1 MAKSGLFISRE
12 EVEKVIKNFCEVES
26 IDEINGNSH
35 QTRYK
40 LSKDSK
46 QFSIDIYYRND
57 KTCTI
62 NLLGNAD
69 KKILGE
75 QLKELINSQVV
86 YGERASAS
94 FTIKIKEKEFE
105 NLIHYLGEIDT
116 VTKDSDEDKGDNGR
130 IVKLTTD
137 FGDRT
142 TLTYYNS
149 SGTMRYQGLMMDL
162 YVEVKTFVTPLG
174 NELSNIVVSKNS
186 DILDLSSKIDD
197 FISLNVPNYYANADK
212 VIQEFIEDSIKM
224 LLSNG
229 ELNDYAV
236 WATPVLRVL
245 EQRIKEILGF
255 NGIIID
261 DKKGFKVGRTY
272 IFDSSQIGATR
283 INVSVDSQHSS
294 CLISCYEYWKD
305 NRHQLFHGN
314 QVAATIRR
322 VPCPSDAQVIIVEV
336 CKRLENSYA
345 IIGK

>member
-12 EVEKVIKNFCEVES
+12 EVEKVITSFCEIES
-26 IDEINGNSH
+26 IDEINENSH
-35 QTRYK
+35 QTRYR
-40 LSKDSK
+40 LSKDSEK
-46 QFSIDIYYRND
+46 FSIDIYYRND

-62 NLLGNAD
+62 SLLGNAD
-69 KKILGE
+69 QKILGK
-75 QLKELINSQVV
+75 QLKELIKSQVV

-94 FTIKIKEKEFE
+94 FTIKIKANEFE
-105 NLIHYLGEIDT
+105 DLIHYLEENDA
-116 VTKDSDEDKGDNGR
+116 VTRDSDEDKGENGR

-149 SGTMRYQGLMMDL
+149 SGKMRYQGLMMDL

-174 NELSNIVVSKNS
+174 NELSNVVVSKNS
-186 DILDLSSKIDD
+186 GVLELSSKIDD

-212 VIQEFIEDSIKM
+212 IIQEFIEDSIKM

-261 DKKGFKVGRTY
+261 DRKGFKVGRTY
-272 IFDSSQIGATR
+272 IFDSSQIGSTR

-294 CLISCYEYWKD
+294 CLISCYDYWKD

-314 QVAATIRR
+314 QIAATIRR
-322 VPCPSDAQVIIVEV
+322 VSCPSDAQAIIVEV

>member
-12 EVEKVIKNFCEVES
+12 EVEKVITSFCELQS
-26 IDEINGNSH
+26 IEEINEKSH

-40 LSKDSK
+40 LSKDSN
-46 QFSIDIYYRND
+46 QFSIDAYYRND

-62 NLLGNAD
+62 SLLGNAGQ
-69 KKILGE
+69 KILGE

-86 YGERASAS
+86 YAERVSAS
-94 FTIKIKEKEFE
+94 FSIKIKKIEFE
-105 NLIHYLGEIDT
+105 NLIRYLEENNAI
-116 VTKDSDEDKGDNGR
+116 TKDSDEDKGDNGR
-130 IVKLTTD
+130 IVKLTANY
-137 FGDRT
+137 GDRT

-162 YVEVKTFVTPLG
+162 YVDVKTFVTPLG
-174 NELSNIVVSKNS
+174 NELSNVVVSKNS
-186 DILDLSSKIDD
+186 SILELSSEIDD
-197 FISLNVPNYYANADK
+197 FINQNVLNYYTNADK

-224 LLSNG
+224 LLSNS

-236 WATPVLRVL
+236 WATPILRVL

-261 DKKGFKVGRTY
+261 DKKGFKDGKTP
-272 IFDSSQIGATR
+272 IFDSSQSGNTR
-283 INVSVDSQHSS
+283 INISVDSQHSS
-294 CLISCYEYWKD
+294 CLICCYEYWKD

-314 QVAATIRR
+314 QIAATIRR
-322 VPCPSDAQVIIVEV
+322 VPCPSDAQAIILEV
-336 CKRLENSYA
+336 CKRLENSYS